1 LPPPS
6 IEDSKIGEKRD
17 RSRSSKF
24 QKNTTAGSTRI
35 LGYVIFVIA
44 LFAVPLLIKR
54 GVEYLIDMKAS
65 QFL

>member
-6 IEDSKIGEKRD
+6 VEDSKVGEKGLQYRP
-17 RSRSSKF
+17 SKF